1 MNNYTCKYNVVQ
13 AKYPDNVRPQGT
25 HGVYAQPEFYTPQ
38 GIIDQDIKYAWMKH
52 RSQAAYRGEDHT
64 ITLEEWRELWP
75 NDVWFQRGRGADNM
89 CLSKLDIELGWST
102 DNVEICTRR
111 KHLKRAKEYRDAK
124 R

>member
-1 MNNYTCKYNVVQ
+1 MTYQPKYNVVQ
-13 AKYPDNVRPQGT
+13 AKYPTGDRPEGT
-25 HGVYAQPEFYTPQ
+25 HGVYARQENYTPQ

-64 ITLEEWRELWP
+64 ITLEEWRSLWP
-75 NDVWFQRGRGADNM
+75 NEQWFQRGRGVDSL
-89 CLSKLDIELGWST
+89 CLSKLDIELGWSI

-111 KHLKRAKEYRDAK
+111 IHLKRNKEFRDAN

>member
-1 MNNYTCKYNVVQ
+1 MTYQPKYNTVQ
-13 AKYPDNVRPQGT
+13 AKYPPGKRPPGT
-25 HGVYAQPEFYTPQ
+25 HGVYAQPEYYTPQ

-52 RSQAAYRGEDHT
+52 RSQAAYRGEDHS

-75 NDVWFQRGRGADNM
+75 NELWFQRGRSVGSL
-89 CLSKLDIELGWST
+89 CLSKLDIESGWSI

-111 KHLKRAKEYRDAK
+111 KYLKRAKDYRDAN